1 MRLSRDPNFFFRAG
15 EQPHLVMP
23 TGVRICVPNLK
34 RLLLLSAAAIRFL
47 DFEYF
52 DANMFLHGTQSYLG
66 NHTYVCRRHFRLI
79 RWRLILMMQLLF
91 LIIVIYIFTKVMI
104 VDAQPLDST

>member
-34 RLLLLSAAAIRFL
+34 RLLLLAAAAIRFL
-47 DFEYF
+47 DFECF
-52 DANMFLHGTQSYLG
+52 DANRFFDIARKAIMEIGT
-66 NHTYVCRRHFRLI
+66 
-79 RWRLILMMQLLF
+79 
-91 LIIVIYIFTKVMI
+91 IITRSFFSDSMPLNFYDIFYH
-104 VDAQPLDST
+104 DES